1 MESHLNIDPYQQE
14 HKRMQRTP
22 HSFIMIAKERKEHRA
37 SNMKNYSRT
46 IDQLVEKKFRNIIRS
61 YTASTVLYC
70 AVLSLKR
77 PENAGFAANQSMF
90 YVWRGNHRPTPPP

>member
-14 HKRMQRTP
+14 HKRMQ
-22 HSFIMIAKERKEHRA
+22 I
-37 SNMKNYSRT
+37 N
-46 IDQLVEKKFRNIIRS
+46 QLVEKKFRNIIRS

-77 PENAGFAANQSMF
+77 PENAGFAANQSLF
-90 YVWRGNHRPTPPP
+90 YVWRGNHRPTPP